1 MWFVLLSVLLAS
13 CAMAQTTETAAVAT
27 KPMMSNEL
35 SLVEFVSNRIK
46 PHEPMYFIAGFAHP
60 NAKFQLSIKY
70 QMFNDE
76 GTWVQAHPWMKGFY
90 AAYTQTSLWTWGGD
104 SSSFYDTSYRP
115 EVFWQTE
122 NLRPGR
128 WPGDAKVDF
137 ATGLEHESNGKGG
150 DDSRTINHLYV
161 EPIITFGDRQAL
173 FLTIAPKI
181 YTYLGEFEDTPDVE
195 KYRGYCDLKVI
206 FGQGNGWQ
214 ARFLGRLGSEFDKGS
229 LQVDVSYP
237 LRRILNNNLDL
248 YLHMQVFTGYGESLL
263 DFQDRTTQFRIGFSL
278 VR

>member
-1 MWFVLLSVLLAS
+1 MRFALLSVLLAS
-13 CAMAQTTETAAVAT
+13 CAIAQTTEPAAVAT
-27 KPMMSNEL
+27 QPMVTNEL
-35 SLVEFVSNRIK
+35 SLVEYVSNRFK

-70 QMFNDE
+70 QMFNEE

-104 SSSFYDTSYRP
+104 SSSFYDTTYRP

-122 NLRPGR
+122 NVRHGQWWGGAR
-128 WPGDAKVDF
+128 MDF
-137 ATGLEHESNGKGG
+137 ATGLEHLSNGKGG

-161 EPIITFGDRQAL
+161 EPIMTWGDRQAW
-173 FLTIAPKI
+173 FVTVAPKV
-181 YTYLGEFEDTPDVE
+181 YLYLGDFKDTPDVE
-195 KYRGYCDLKVI
+195 KYRGYSDMNLIV
-206 FGQGNGWQ
+206 GEGNGWQ

-237 LRRILNNNLDL
+237 LRKILHNNLDL
-248 YLHMQVFTGYGESLL
+248 YLHAQLFTGYGESLL
-263 DFQDRTTQFRIGFSL
+263 GFQDDTTQFRVGFSL